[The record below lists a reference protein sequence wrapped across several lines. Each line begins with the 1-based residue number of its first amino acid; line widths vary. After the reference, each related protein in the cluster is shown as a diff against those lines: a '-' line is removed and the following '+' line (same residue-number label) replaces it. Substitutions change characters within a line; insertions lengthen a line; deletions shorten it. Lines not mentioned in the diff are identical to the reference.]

1 VIHSRAMAI
10 AAAAVLSIG
19 SFLPTAAMAVV
30 GGGIQ
35 PAVTA
40 ASSASSPI
48 EKIGC
53 YRLGL
58 SGYHWY
64 GFCAGPSVLYPH
76 RRVCRNHHCYY
87 R

>member
-1 VIHSRAMAI
+1 MIHRQAIAI
-10 AAAAVLSIG
+10 AATAVLSIV
-19 SFLPTAAMAVV
+19 SLLPTAAMAVV

-40 ASSASSPI
+40 ASSAPYPI

-64 GFCAGPSVLYPH
+64 GSCIGPRALYPH
-76 RRVCRNHHCYY
+76 HHVCRNHHCYY